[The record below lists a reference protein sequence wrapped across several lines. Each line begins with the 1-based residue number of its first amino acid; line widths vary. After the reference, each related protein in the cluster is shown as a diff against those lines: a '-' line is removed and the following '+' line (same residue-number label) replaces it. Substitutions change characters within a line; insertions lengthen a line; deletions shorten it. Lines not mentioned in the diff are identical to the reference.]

1 MPSAPKSTI
10 GSSMPEL
17 RVSGIVE
24 ESVVDGPGVRFV
36 VFTQGCEHHCPGCHN
51 PHTHALDGG
60 TMMETDAI
68 LARFDEDPLLSG
80 ITFSGGE
87 PFLQPEPLAV
97 LAEAVHARGKE
108 VMIYSGFT
116 FEQLLDRGEREPA
129 VRRLLD
135 QADWL
140 VDGPYVAS
148 RRNLELDFRGS
159 DNQRL
164 LNREA
169 MRRLREA
176 HAGPSV
182 IKADADA

>member
-1 MPSAPKSTI
+1 MPD
-10 GSSMPEL
+10 L

-51 PHTHALDGG
+51 SHTHALDGG
-60 TMMETDAI
+60 TMMPTDAI

-87 PFLQPEPLAV
+87 PFLQPEALAD
-97 LAEAVHARGKE
+97 LAEAVHARGKD
-108 VMIYSGFT
+108 VMVYSGFT
-116 FEQLLDRGEREPA
+116 FEQLLEQEGQDPA
-129 VRRLLD
+129 VRRLLE
-135 QADWL
+135 QADIL
-140 VDGPYVAS
+140 VDGPYVES
-148 RRNLELDFRGS
+148 RRDLELEFRGS

-176 HAGPSV
+176 RKAAPV
-182 IKADADA
+182 AKADAGV

>member
-1 MPSAPKSTI
+1 MPD
-10 GSSMPEL
+10 L

-51 PHTHALDGG
+51 SHTHALDGG
-60 TMMETDAI
+60 TMMPTDAI

-87 PFLQPEPLAV
+87 PFLQPEALAD
-97 LAEAVHARGKE
+97 LAEAVHARGKD
-108 VMIYSGFT
+108 VMVYSGFT
-116 FEQLLDRGEREPA
+116 FEQLLEQEGQDPA
-129 VRRLLD
+129 VCRLLE
-135 QADWL
+135 QADIL
-140 VDGPYVAS
+140 VDGPYVES
-148 RRNLELDFRGS
+148 RRNLELEFRGS

-176 HAGPSV
+176 RKAAPV
-182 IKADADA
+182 AKADAGV

>member
-1 MPSAPKSTI
+1 MPD
-10 GSSMPEL
+10 L

-36 VFTQGCEHHCPGCHN
+36 VFTQGCEHHCPDCHN
-51 PHTHALDGG
+51 SHTHALDGG
-60 TMMETDAI
+60 TMMPTDAI

-87 PFLQPEPLAV
+87 PFLQPEALAD
-97 LAEAVHARGKE
+97 LAEAVHARGKD
-108 VMIYSGFT
+108 VMVYSGFT
-116 FEQLLDRGEREPA
+116 FEQLLEQEGQDPA
-129 VRRLLD
+129 VRRLLE
-135 QADWL
+135 QADIL
-140 VDGPYVAS
+140 VDGPYVES
-148 RRNLELDFRGS
+148 RRNLELEFRGS

-176 HAGPSV
+176 RKAAPV
-182 IKADADA
+182 AKADAGV

>member
-1 MPSAPKSTI
+1 MPD
-10 GSSMPEL
+10 L

-51 PHTHALDGG
+51 SHTHALDGG
-60 TMMETDAI
+60 TMMPTDAI

-87 PFLQPEPLAV
+87 PFLQPEALAD
-97 LAEAVHARGKE
+97 LAEAVHARGKD
-108 VMIYSGFT
+108 VMVYSGFT
-116 FEQLLDRGEREPA
+116 FEQLLEQEGQDPA
-129 VRRLLD
+129 VRRLLE
-135 QADWL
+135 QADIL
-140 VDGPYVAS
+140 VDGPYVES
-148 RRNLELDFRGS
+148 RRNLELEFRGS

-176 HAGPSV
+176 RKAAPV
-182 IKADADA
+182 AKADAGV

>member
-1 MPSAPKSTI
+1 MPSAPKSTT
-10 GSSMPEL
+10 GSSMPDL

-36 VFTQGCEHHCPGCHN
+36 IFTQGCEHHCPGCHN

-60 TMMETDAI
+60 TMMQTDAI

-80 ITFSGGE
+80 MTFSGGE
-87 PFLQPEPLAV
+87 PFLQPEALAQ
-97 LAEAVHARGKE
+97 LAEAVHARGKD
-108 VMIYSGFT
+108 VMVYSGFT
-116 FEQLLDRGEREPA
+116 FEQLLEKEEREPA
-129 VRRLLD
+129 VRRLLR
-135 QADWL
+135 QADIL
-140 VDGPYVAS
+140 VDGPYVES
-148 RRNLELDFRGS
+148 RRNLELEFRGS

-176 HAGPSV
+176 RNAVPV
-182 IKADADA
+182 TKADADA

>member
-1 MPSAPKSTI
+1 MPSAPKSTT
-10 GSSMPEL
+10 GSSMPDL

-60 TMMETDAI
+60 TMMTTDAI

-87 PFLQPEPLAV
+87 PFLQPEALAE
-97 LAEAVHARGKE
+97 LAEAVHARGKD
-108 VMIYSGFT
+108 VMVYSGFT
-116 FEQLLDRGEREPA
+116 FEQLLEREGQDPG
-129 VRRLLD
+129 VRRLLS
-135 QADWL
+135 QADIL
-140 VDGPYVAS
+140 VDGPYVES

-169 MRRLREA
+169 MRRLREIGKPVPVA
-176 HAGPSV
+176 
-182 IKADADA
+182 KADADA

>member
-1 MPSAPKSTI
+1 MPSAPKSTT
-10 GSSMPEL
+10 GSSMPDL

-60 TMMETDAI
+60 TMMQTDAI

-87 PFLQPEPLAV
+87 PFLQPGALAE
-97 LAEAVHARGKE
+97 LAEAVHARGKD
-108 VMIYSGFT
+108 VMVYSGFT
-116 FEQLLDRGEREPA
+116 FEQLLEREEREPA
-129 VRRLLD
+129 VGRLLA
-135 QADWL
+135 QADIL
-140 VDGPYVAS
+140 VDGPYVES
-148 RRNLELDFRGS
+148 RRNLELEFRGS

-169 MRRLREA
+169 MRRLREMRNA
-176 HAGPSV
+176 APV
-182 IKADADA
+182 AKADADA

>member
-1 MPSAPKSTI
+1 MPD
-10 GSSMPEL
+10 L

-60 TMMETDAI
+60 TMMTTDAI

-87 PFLQPEPLAV
+87 PFLQPEALAE
-97 LAEAVHARGKE
+97 LAEAVHARGKD
-108 VMIYSGFT
+108 VMVYSGFT
-116 FEQLLDRGEREPA
+116 FEQLLEREGQDPG
-129 VRRLLD
+129 VRRLLS
-135 QADWL
+135 QADIL
-140 VDGPYVAS
+140 VDGPYVES

-169 MRRLREA
+169 MRRLREIGKPVPVA
-176 HAGPSV
+176 
-182 IKADADA
+182 KADADA

>member
-1 MPSAPKSTI
+1 
-10 GSSMPEL
+10 MPEL

-24 ESVVDGPGVRFV
+24 ESIVDGPGVRFV

-116 FEQLLDRGEREPA
+116 FEQLLDRGAKEPA
-129 VRRLLD
+129 VRRLLE

-169 MRRLREA
+169 MRRLRQA
-176 HAGPSV
+176 HAKAAV

>member
-1 MPSAPKSTI
+1 MPD
-10 GSSMPEL
+10 L

-116 FEQLLDRGEREPA
+116 FEQLLDRGEKEPA
-129 VRRLLD
+129 VRRLLE

-176 HAGPSV
+176 HAGPAV
-182 IKADADA
+182 AKADADA

>member
-1 MPSAPKSTI
+1 MPD
-10 GSSMPEL
+10 L

-51 PHTHALDGG
+51 SHTHALDGG
-60 TMMETDAI
+60 TMMPTDAI

-87 PFLQPEPLAV
+87 PFLQPEALAD
-97 LAEAVHARGKE
+97 LAEAVHARGKD
-108 VMIYSGFT
+108 VMVYSGFT
-116 FEQLLDRGEREPA
+116 FEQLLEQEGQDPA
-129 VRRLLD
+129 VRRLLEQVD
-135 QADWL
+135 IL
-140 VDGPYVAS
+140 VDGPYVES
-148 RRNLELDFRGS
+148 RRNLELEFRGS

-176 HAGPSV
+176 RKAAPV
-182 IKADADA
+182 AKADAGV